1 MLIGIITVLSFALS
15 VVALAFAKSASNR
28 VEALKHPPKSD
39 RELIDEIKRVR
50 STPVL
55 LASTGSTY
63 RTGPARKLAD
73 LDRATDLRERLR
85 YFDRAI
91 SIAHAS
97 DPEPLSVSVSVRVIG
112 NPLARKSASVNV
124 DALTMVE
131 YLEAEKAAVV
141 AELHKQGYT
150 V

>member
-1 MLIGIITVLSFALS
+1 MLVGIITALSFTLS
-15 VVALAFAKSASNR
+15 LVALALAKSASDR
-28 VEALKHPPKSD
+28 VETLEHPPKSD

-50 STPVL
+50 STSVL
-55 LASTGSTY
+55 SASTPSTY
-63 RTGPARKLAD
+63 RTGPARQLAD

-85 YFDRAI
+85 HFDRAI

-97 DPEPLSVSVSVRVIG
+97 DPAPLSVSVSVGVIG
-112 NPLARKSASVNV
+112 NPFLKKSASVTV